1 MSNGN
6 SKLNSQWII
15 WVEGRD
21 TWWKEKML
29 LKFSFWLYTL
39 YNIKYLEMILNIRKV
54 KRICILKLNI
64 KESSI
69 FFVISTFLFD
79 RIRLFHQNWENL
91 LIICMYKVSNHLP
104 NISKY
109 RYIKIDA

>member
-1 MSNGN
+1 
-6 SKLNSQWII
+6 
-15 WVEGRD
+15 
-21 TWWKEKML
+21 
-29 LKFSFWLYTL
+29 
-39 YNIKYLEMILNIRKV
+39 MILNIRKV
-54 KRICILKLNI
+54 KRIYILKLNI

-69 FFVISTFLFD
+69 FFVISTSLFD

-91 LIICMYKVSNHLP
+91 LIICMYKVSNHFP